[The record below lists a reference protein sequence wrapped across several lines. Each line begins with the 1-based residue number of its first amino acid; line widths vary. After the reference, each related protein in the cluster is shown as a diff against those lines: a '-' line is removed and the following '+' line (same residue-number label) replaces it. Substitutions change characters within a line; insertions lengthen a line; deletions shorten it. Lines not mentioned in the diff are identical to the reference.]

1 MARTYQTEGFMK
13 VCLGMSPIAWSND
26 DLPELGGETS
36 LETCLHETRSAG
48 YTGTETG
55 GKFPR
60 DVAALGEV
68 LQAHDLKLVSGWYS
82 GTLLGREVEEEKE
95 RIAAQLQLFSALGA
109 SVMVYGETWNTVQN
123 RRDRT
128 LSQRPVIDPADI
140 PAYGRRLSVLAAH
153 CQEHGVPLVFH
164 HHMGTGVE
172 TEAEL
177 DLVMSHTGE
186 EVGLLLDTGHLCFA
200 GGDIARVI
208 EHHGRRIK
216 HVHAKDIRED
226 VLSGVDRE
234 RMSFLDCVLD
244 GVFTVPGDG
253 MIDFIRIAQCL
264 AAVGYE
270 GWVIVEAEQD
280 PARANPF
287 EYAKKGYRTLESALT
302 GAGYEISAR

>member
-1 MARTYQTEGFMK
+1 MK

-26 DLPELGGETS
+26 ALPELGGETS
-36 LETCLHETRSAG
+36 LATCLHENRSAG

-60 DVAALGEV
+60 DVSALGEV
-68 LQAHDLKLVSGWYS
+68 LQTHDLKLVSGWYS
-82 GTLLGREVEEEKE
+82 GTLLGREVEEEKDQ
-95 RIAAQLQLFSALGA
+95 IAAQLQLFSALGA

-123 RRDRT
+123 RRARS
-128 LSQRPVIDPADI
+128 LSQRPVIDPEDV

-153 CQEHGVPLVFH
+153 CQDYGVPLVFH

-177 DLVMSHTGE
+177 DMVMSLTGE
-186 EVGLLLDTGHLCFA
+186 EVGLLLDTGHMCFA

-226 VLSGVDRE
+226 ILTGVDRE

-253 MIDFIRIAQCL
+253 AIDFSSVAQCL
-264 AAVGYE
+264 AAV
-270 GWVIVEAEQD
+270 VI
-280 PARANPF
+280 
-287 EYAKKGYRTLESALT
+287 GILENGRKWQKFQKSMLH
-302 GAGYEISAR
+302 SVL

>member
-1 MARTYQTEGFMK
+1 MK

-26 DLPELGGETS
+26 DLPELGKDTS
-36 LETCLHETRSAG
+36 LETCLYETRSAG

-60 DVAALGEV
+60 DVATLSEV

-82 GTLLGREVEEEKE
+82 GTLLGCDVEEEKDQ
-95 RIAAQLQLFSALGA
+95 IASQLQLFSALGA

-128 LSQRPVIDPADI
+128 LSQRPVIDPEEV
-140 PAYGRRLSVLAAH
+140 PAYGRRLSALAAH
-153 CQEHGVPLVFH
+153 CQEYGVPLAFH

-177 DLVMSHTGE
+177 DMVMSHTGE
-186 EVGLLLDTGHLCFA
+186 EVGLLLDTGHMCFA

-208 EHHGRRIK
+208 EQHGRRIK
-216 HVHAKDIRED
+216 HVHAKDIRKD
-226 VLSGVDRE
+226 ILTGVDRE

-253 MIDFIRIAQCL
+253 AIDFFSVAQCL
-264 AAVGYE
+264 AAVEYE

-287 EYAKKGYRTLESALT
+287 EYAKKGYAALASALT
-302 GAGYEISAR
+302 GAGYEINA

>member
-1 MARTYQTEGFMK
+1 M
-13 VCLGMSPIAWSND
+13 
-26 DLPELGGETS
+26 
-36 LETCLHETRSAG
+36 
-48 YTGTETG
+48 
-55 GKFPR
+55 
-60 DVAALGEV
+60 
-68 LQAHDLKLVSGWYS
+68 SGWYS
-82 GTLLGREVEEEKE
+82 GTLLGCDVEEEKDQ
-95 RIAAQLQLFSALGA
+95 IASQLQLFSALGA

-128 LSQRPVIDPADI
+128 LSQRPVIDPEDV

-153 CQEHGVPLVFH
+153 CQEYGVPLVFH

-177 DLVMSHTGE
+177 DMVMSHTGE
-186 EVGLLLDTGHLCFA
+186 EVGLLLDTGHMCFA

-208 EHHGRRIK
+208 EQHGRRIK

-226 VLSGVDRE
+226 ILTGVDRE

-253 MIDFIRIAQCL
+253 AIDFFSVAQCL
-264 AAVGYE
+264 AAVEYE

-287 EYAKKGYRTLESALT
+287 EYAKKGYTALASALT
-302 GAGYEISAR
+302 DAGYEINA

>member
-1 MARTYQTEGFMK
+1 MR

-82 GTLLGREVEEEKE
+82 GTLLGREVEEEKDQ
-95 RIAAQLQLFSALGA
+95 IAAQLQLFSALGA

-128 LSQRPVIDPADI
+128 LSQRPVIDPDDI
-140 PAYGRRLSVLAAH
+140 PAYGRRLSVLASH
-153 CQEHGVPLVFH
+153 CQEQGVPLVFH

-186 EVGLLLDTGHLCFA
+186 EVGLLLDTGHMCFA

-226 VLSGVDRE
+226 VLVGVDRE

-253 MIDFIRIAQCL
+253 VIDFQSVAQCL
-264 AAVGYE
+264 AVAGYE

-287 EYAKKGYRTLESALT
+287 EYAKKGYKSLASALT
-302 GAGYEISAR
+302 GAGYEINA